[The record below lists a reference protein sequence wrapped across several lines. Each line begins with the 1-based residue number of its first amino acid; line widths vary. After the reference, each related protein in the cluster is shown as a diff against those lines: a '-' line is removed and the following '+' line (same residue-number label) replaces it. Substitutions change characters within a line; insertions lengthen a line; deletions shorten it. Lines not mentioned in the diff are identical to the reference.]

1 MHILE
6 ELKIVP
12 KDCSL
17 YDLAFTHTSFA
28 NENKCESYER
38 LEFLGDAVLELVI
51 SNYLYKNDP
60 EAEGELTKKRAHY
73 VCEDAL
79 YMYST
84 KLNLNQYIRL
94 GVGEE
99 ENGGRNRKAIVADI
113 FESFVGAL
121 YLDQGLDAVT
131 KFINIYIIP
140 IIEKNELNFFS
151 DYKSLLQEYVQ
162 TDKRTLQYVL
172 VDETGPD
179 HHKTFK
185 MEVRID
191 DIIYG
196 VGIAG
201 SKKEAEQLA
210 AKDALSKCAFKE

>member
-6 ELKIVP
+6 ELKVTP
-12 KDCSL
+12 KDQNL
-17 YDLAFTHTSFA
+17 YDTAFTHTSYA

-51 SNYLYKNDP
+51 SNYLYQNDP

-79 YMYST
+79 YKYSL
-84 KLNLNQYIRL
+84 KLKLNQYIKL

-113 FESFVGAL
+113 FESFIGAL
-121 YLDQGLDAVT
+121 YLDQGLDTVI
-131 KFINIYIIP
+131 KFIEIYIIP

-162 TDKRTLQYVL
+162 TDKRTLRYIL
-172 VDETGPD
+172 VDESGPD
-179 HHKTFK
+179 HNKTFK

>member
-1 MHILE
+1 MYILD
-6 ELKIVP
+6 ELNVIP
-12 KDCSL
+12 KDNKL
-17 YDLAFTHTSFA
+17 YDTAFTHTSYA

-38 LEFLGDAVLELVI
+38 LEFLGDAVLELII

-79 YMYST
+79 YMYSLKL
-84 KLNLNQYIRL
+84 KLNKYIKL
-94 GVGEE
+94 GIGEE
-99 ENGGRNRKAIVADI
+99 ENGGRTRKAIVADI
-113 FESFVGAL
+113 FESFIGAL
-121 YLDQGLDAVT
+121 YLDQGLEVAT
-131 KFINIYIIP
+131 KFISIYIIP
-140 IIEKNELNFFS
+140 IIEKNELSFFN

-162 TDKRTLQYVL
+162 TDKRDLKYIL
-172 VDETGPD
+172 VDEYGPD
-179 HHKTFK
+179 HNKSFK